1 MPNIDP
7 STPLFQLTVEQFLS
21 LTQIN
26 QEKLTAKK
34 YEYGIKGIQKIFKCS
49 KSKAFSLKKSGILNE
64 AITQNGKYIVIDAE
78 KAIELFNK
86 SNEL

>member
-1 MPNIDP
+1 MTNIDP
-7 STPLFQLTVEQFLS
+7 STPLFHLTVEQFLS

-26 QEKLTAKK
+26 QEKLTTKK
-34 YEYGIKGIQKIFKCS
+34 YEYGIKGIKKIFKCS

>member
-34 YEYGIKGIQKIFKCS
+34 YEYGIKGIQKIFRC
-49 KSKAFSLKKSGILNE
+49 
-64 AITQNGKYIVIDAE
+64 
-78 KAIELFNK
+78 
-86 SNEL
+86 